1 MVSDFIL
8 ARNEHV
14 NSPTKL
20 FFENDIWNFLMRLN
34 SFFFLIL
41 WLLR

>member
-1 MVSDFIL
+1 MFSDFIL
-8 ARNEHV
+8 ARNEPV

-34 SFFFLIL
+34 SFF
-41 WLLR
+41 